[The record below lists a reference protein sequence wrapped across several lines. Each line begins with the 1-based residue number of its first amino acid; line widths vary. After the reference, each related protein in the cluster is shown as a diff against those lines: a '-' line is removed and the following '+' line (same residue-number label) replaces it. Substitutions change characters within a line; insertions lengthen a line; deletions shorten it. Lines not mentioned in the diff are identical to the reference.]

1 MVGTLQGMRFAP
13 QDVAFVA
20 DPYPV
25 YEEQR
30 ASAPVTYDA
39 ATDHWLVTR
48 HRDVDA
54 LLRDRRFGRTYLHAA
69 SHEEMGRV
77 APPARLA
84 PFWRLINAGILDME
98 GSDHRRVRRLVSKA
112 FTPTYVEGLRPRVE
126 RIVRD
131 LAGAVEAPARSTSC
145 RRSPSRFRSP

>member
-1 MVGTLQGMRFAP
+1 MPVASADGRYPPGMRFAP

-25 YEEQR
+25 YEELR

-54 LLRDRRFGRTYLHAA
+54 LLRDRRFGRTYLPRA
-69 SHEEMGRV
+69 SHEEMGRA

-84 PFWRLINAGILDME
+84 PFSRLINAGVLGLE
-98 GSDHRRVRRLVSKA
+98 GSDHRRGPRLVSKA
-112 FTPTYVEGLRPRVE
+112 FHPPLLEGV
-126 RIVRD
+126 
-131 LAGAVEAPARSTSC
+131 PA
-145 RRSPSRFRSP
+145 